1 MIEFKT
7 VSHDESVRL
16 PEGKRAP
23 SLASPCGSYMI
34 RPVMRG
40 GQVGF
45 VLDAPGVHETFA
57 GGPTEL
63 RLADAMLRANSLAAI
78 DAAIDLR
85 NLG

>member
-1 MIEFKT
+1 MIDFRT
-7 VSHDESVRL
+7 VRHDENTRL

-23 SLASPCGSYMI
+23 SLVSECGSYLI

-45 VLDAPGVHETFA
+45 ILDAPGVHETFA

-63 RLADAMLRANSLAAI
+63 RLADAMLRANTLAAI
-78 DAAIDLR
+78 DSAIDLR
-85 NLG
+85 GLD